1 MLCWKWK
8 HGKGSHRVG
17 VNIQSL
23 IQNKVYRD
31 NYKPI
36 QNYKSI
42 RKVELACNWV
52 IGWNTW
58 IDGLQKS
65 TNGQ

>member
-1 MLCWKWK
+1 MILKNKIKTKVNLFFMLCWKWK

-42 RKVELACNWV
+42 RKVELAC
-52 IGWNTW
+52 
-58 IDGLQKS
+58 K
-65 TNGQ
+65 